1 MKMKHLAIAAIVVAA
16 ADSHAQSRPVYVDES
31 SDAYKAGFKEGYS
44 RGFREGL
51 AEGEKRSASLQP
63 PPPPPQVIVVPPKP
77 GPSGPITIS
86 SATYGSD
93 KKSCNALHW
102 LSRRVNGKLTASVDV
117 ENAIC
122 GDPHPGARKQLE
134 VSYIC
139 GSYAKTASAYEHRS
153 LYLDCTSN

>member
-1 MKMKHLAIAAIVVAA
+1 MKMKHLAIAALVVAA
-16 ADSHAQSRPVYVDES
+16 ADSLAQSKPVYVDEN
-31 SDAYKAGFKEGYS
+31 SDAYKSGFKEGYS

-51 AEGEKRSASLQP
+51 AEGEKRAASLQP
-63 PPPPPQVIVVPPKP
+63 APPPPQVIVAPPKP

>member
-1 MKMKHLAIAAIVVAA
+1 MMMKHLAIAALMVAA
-16 ADSHAQSRPVYVDES
+16 TDSPAQSKPVYVDETS
-31 SDAYKAGFKEGYS
+31 EAYKSGYNQGYS
-44 RGFREGL
+44 RGFREGM
-51 AEGEKRSASLQP
+51 AEGEKRAASLQP
-63 PPPPPQVIVVPPKP
+63 PPQVIVAPPKP
-77 GPSGPITIS
+77 GPSGPITVS

-117 ENAIC
+117 ENSIC

-139 GSYAKTASAYEHRS
+139 GSFAKTASAYEHRS
-153 LYLDCTSN
+153 LYLDCTS